1 MGKCRFHL
9 VCHIAAVTFCLL
21 GFMGCV
27 HYQGD
32 GAIGTIIASSEAFKA
47 FDGEYENTPYFKN
60 HKPES
65 IAVLPFSSPEEKLFA
80 VESGFDQPEDIVRR
94 GLYNHISSLPFK
106 DLEIFDIDKRL
117 QNAGLQN
124 SETIHRLI
132 AENPKKLKSILG
144 VDSVVTGNVSHF
156 DKIYAGVYSQV
167 AVGCEVN
174 MWDLETGRLLWHAKH
189 VSRAHAG
196 GISLNPIGLLLSAAA
211 SAWNLRNTEMLSQTD
226 ELFREIV
233 STIELPSSMVISPK
247 SKSFIDLF
255 AVMNAGKP
263 FTSGKDVA
271 FRLIGDANCRAY
283 VDLGNYKSAID
294 LEPLSPSMKQ
304 AMKSDIMAS
313 IRRRYEDA
321 GQTLSPELMEE
332 VEKGFTTREIY
343 EGVYTVSPGEEQYG
357 LTAKAYLINA
367 FGDQVSKLDVAHTID
382 IDAKPPAATANLASE
397 SLNQKVNIRW
407 LPNKEADLAGYQIWT
422 STSPLSG
429 YTLIKT
435 SEKNDVYLENLNNFN
450 RFYIKIRAM
459 DRADNKGPFGM
470 AVEAVS
476 LPKQG
481 LYSLP
486 RPGPVL
492 EGSISTNILLVK
504 EKSPYRVM
512 SEIRIKPGATL
523 YAEPGVV
530 IRFSP
535 KAALIVAGGDF
546 VAYGRKDLPVQL
558 GPSVFEAQPGSWQG
572 LVLDQSENT
581 LLNYIVIEKAE
592 TGMTIINCSP
602 EIFSATIRKCSQA
615 GLYLKENAQPNITC
629 SVFSSNHGQGGM
641 VIEGAGIA
649 PRIRNNIFIGNE
661 PFEVQSYTPLN
672 VDLTGNY
679 WGRPAPDEKSFLGHI
694 RWDPFLP
701 APPINCQR
709 Q

>member
-1 MGKCRFHL
+1 MKKYRFHFTFI
-9 VCHIAAVTFCLL
+9 IAAVTFCFL
-21 GFMGCV
+21 GFTGCV
-27 HYQGD
+27 HYQGE
-32 GAIGTIIASSEAFKA
+32 GAVGTIIATSEAFKE
-47 FDGEYENTPYFKN
+47 FDGEFENTPYFKN

-80 VESGFDQPEDIVRR
+80 VKSGFDKPEDIVRK
-94 GLYNHISSLPFK
+94 GFYNHISSLPFK

-117 QNAGLQN
+117 RNAGLQN
-124 SETIHRLI
+124 SETIQRLI

-144 VDSVVTGNVSHF
+144 VESVVTGNVSHF

-174 MWDLETGRLLWHAKH
+174 MWDLETGQLLWRARH

-233 STIELPSSMVISPK
+233 STIELPSSMMISPK
-247 SKSFIDLF
+247 SKSIIDLF
-255 AVMNAGKP
+255 ATMNTGKP
-263 FTSGKDVA
+263 FTSGKDIA

-304 AMKSDIMAS
+304 AAKSDIMVS
-313 IRRRYEDA
+313 IQRRYEDA
-321 GQTLSPELMEE
+321 GQTVSTELMEE
-332 VEKGFTTREIY
+332 VEKEFTNREIY

-357 LTAKAYLINA
+357 LTAKAYLVNA
-367 FGDQVSKLDVAHTID
+367 FGDQVSKLDVGHTID
-382 IDAKPPAATANLASE
+382 IDAKPPAATTKLTSE

-407 LPNKEADLAGYQIWT
+407 LPNKEADLAGYQIWI

-429 YTLIKT
+429 YELIKT

-450 RFYIKIRAM
+450 RFYIKVRAM
-459 DRADNKGPFGM
+459 DRADNKGPFSM

-481 LYSLP
+481 LYDLP

-492 EGSISTNILLVK
+492 EGPIRDNILLVK
-504 EKSPYRVM
+504 EKSPYRVI
-512 SEIRIKPGATL
+512 SEIQVKPGATL

-530 IRFSP
+530 LRFSP
-535 KAALIVAGGDF
+535 KAALVVNGGSF

-558 GPSVFEAQPGSWQG
+558 APSVFGAQSGAWRG
-572 LVLDQSENT
+572 LVLDQTENT

-592 TGMTIINCSP
+592 TGMTIINSSP
-602 EIFSATIRKCSQA
+602 EVFSATIRNCSQA

-649 PRIRNNIFIGNE
+649 PRIRNNMFIGNE

-679 WGRPAPDEKSFLGHI
+679 WGRPVPDETRFLGLVA
-694 RWDPFLP
+694 WKPFLSARP
-701 APPINCQR
+701 EVCPQR
-709 Q
+709 